1 MLQNPARE
9 RRSCS
14 KSSKRERRRY
24 SKSSKRERGVTQIPA
39 REREGVTQNPARER
53 MSYSKSSK
61 REKGVV
67 QNPAREREGVVQ
79 NPARERKELFK
90 IQQEREAGSILL
102 IGAMAATTKRIS
114 PSRRRSPAARTG
126 NTRGRTRKANQILAT
141 AQNTPLEATQDVE
154 EEVQG
159 VQEFSFVVANARFL
173 LDEEEHL
180 AEVLRERRRF
190 FKEQGKKRDFWVVPE
205 PAFLSE
211 MPEVTAKLARP
222 AAAVVSTDHE
232 WITYVTSSL
241 SLSLSLSLS
250 RARARALFVTIH
262 MHSINQPHVHT
273 LRADTF

>member
-1 MLQNPARE
+1 M
-9 RRSCS
+9 
-14 KSSKRERRRY
+14 
-24 SKSSKRERGVTQIPA
+24 
-39 REREGVTQNPARER
+39 
-53 MSYSKSSK
+53 
-61 REKGVV
+61 
-67 QNPAREREGVVQ
+67 
-79 NPARERKELFK
+79 
-90 IQQEREAGSILL
+90 
-102 IGAMAATTKRIS
+102 
-114 PSRRRSPAARTG
+114 
-126 NTRGRTRKANQILAT
+126 
-141 AQNTPLEATQDVE
+141 E

-241 SLSLSLSLS
+241 SLSLARTLCLSQ
-250 RARARALFVTIH
+250 FTCTQ
-262 MHSINQPHVHT
+262 SINHTYTHSELIRFDAVYRDIVT
-273 LRADTF
+273 LRVRFACTHEPRTPHTAL

>member
-1 MLQNPARE
+1 M
-9 RRSCS
+9 
-14 KSSKRERRRY
+14 
-24 SKSSKRERGVTQIPA
+24 
-39 REREGVTQNPARER
+39 
-53 MSYSKSSK
+53 
-61 REKGVV
+61 
-67 QNPAREREGVVQ
+67 
-79 NPARERKELFK
+79 
-90 IQQEREAGSILL
+90 
-102 IGAMAATTKRIS
+102 
-114 PSRRRSPAARTG
+114 
-126 NTRGRTRKANQILAT
+126 
-141 AQNTPLEATQDVE
+141 E

-241 SLSLSLSLS
+241 SLSLS
-250 RARARALFVTIH
+250 RAHALFVTIH